1 MVELKR
7 YLDEKVRKFSFID
20 VKLLQLLAAF
30 LAVVVVKLVPDI
42 LDLSVWLFL
51 VLAILCAA
59 KPCYVFFLE
68 GHSRPIGADDSL

>member
-1 MVELKR
+1 MVDLKR
-7 YLDEKVRKFSFID
+7 YLDEKVKKFSFMD

-30 LAVVVVKLVPDI
+30 LAVVVVKLVPDV
-42 LDLSVWLFL
+42 LDLSIWLFL

-68 GHSRPIGADDSL
+68 GHGGPTGAEELL